1 MSKSNVTDM
10 SIFTAPIQDEE
21 NFTLPWDMVKDLVV
35 GLNRENANVPQNP
48 EATNLTIAEIV
59 KRQYALRYVFSREVG
74 EAHERGDIR
83 LHDLGMIER
92 PYCSGHNPAFI
103 ARFGL
108 SMPDAMTNALP
119 AKHPEVLIAQI
130 IKFSAALQGV
140 FAGAIGWD
148 AFNMFIAPYLV
159 GKSYGEIKQLA
170 QILIFEFS
178 QQAVARGG
186 QAIFSDI
193 NLYWEIPAHFR
204 DTEAIL
210 PGGVTDGS
218 TYADYEKES
227 KLFFR
232 ALMEVYTEGDGLGRP
247 FFFPKPDCHITDA
260 FWEEEDWEEGLRLM
274 CEAASKMGAPYF
286 IFDRGDTVKI
296 AECCRLTFELT
307 DEELKECATPWM
319 MRSAALQNVTINLPR
334 IAYQVDNFDDY
345 VARLKG
351 LVDLAIQAHEEKRDF
366 IFDVLDMPNSP
377 LALLTMNLDGMEY
390 IRRDKVSYLIGI
402 LGLNEAVEALIG
414 KSIDTVEG
422 DAMAHDI
429 MWEMSE
435 YVEQR
440 AVETGLRLVIEQTPA
455 ESTSYG
461 LAKLDMEQFP
471 LQAGKHVHGTRDA
484 PYYTNSS
491 QLPLTSD
498 ASPIERIR
506 MEGRLHP
513 LINAGAITHIWIGE
527 SDPNV
532 ESLMSLI
539 RKIHFNSSN
548 VQVAFSPEFTA
559 CLDCSTTTK
568 GLGESCPRC
577 GSERV
582 ENITRVTG
590 YFSKTAKWNKG
601 KVAELE
607 DRERQ
612 TI

>member
-1 MSKSNVTDM
+1 MSKSNVTDI
-10 SIFTAPIQDEE
+10 SIFTASEEGGE
-21 NFTLPWDMVKDLVV
+21 NFTLPWDQVKDLVV

-59 KRQYALRYVFSREVG
+59 KRQYALRYVFSKEVG
-74 EAHERGDIR
+74 EAHKRGDIR

-92 PYCSGHNPAFI
+92 IYCGGHNPAFI
-103 ARFGL
+103 AKYGL

-140 FAGAIGWD
+140 FAGAVGWD
-148 AFNMFIAPYLV
+148 AVNMFIAPYIRGLDY
-159 GKSYGEIKQLA
+159 KTIKQLA

-193 NLYWEIPAHFR
+193 NLYWEIPRHFR

-247 FFFPKPDCHITDA
+247 FFFPKPDVHITDA
-260 FWEEEDWEEGLRLM
+260 FWEEEDWEEGLRYM
-274 CEAASKMGAPYF
+274 CEAASKMGSPYF
-286 IFDRGDTVKI
+286 IFDRGETVKI
-296 AECCRLTFELT
+296 AECCRLTFELS
-307 DEELKECATPWM
+307 DEELAECATPWM

-351 LVDLAIQAHEEKRDF
+351 LVDLAIQAHEEKKVF
-366 IFDVLDMPNSP
+366 IDEVLGLENSP
-377 LALLTMNLDGMEY
+377 LALLTMNLDGNEY
-390 IRRDKVSYLIGI
+390 IRRDKMSYLIGI

-414 KSIDTVEG
+414 KSIDTKEG
-422 DAMAHDI
+422 DALAHDI

-435 YVEQR
+435 HVEQR
-440 AVETGLRLVIEQTPA
+440 VVETGLRLVIEQTPA

-568 GLGESCPRC
+568 GLGERCPRC

-590 YFSKTAKWNKG
+590 YFSKTQKWNKG
-601 KVAELE
+601 KVAELG